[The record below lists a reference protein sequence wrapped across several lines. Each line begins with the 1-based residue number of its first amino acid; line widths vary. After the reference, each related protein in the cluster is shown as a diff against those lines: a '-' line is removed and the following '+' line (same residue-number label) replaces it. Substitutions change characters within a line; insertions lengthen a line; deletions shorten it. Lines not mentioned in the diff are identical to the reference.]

1 MSPRKTI
8 LRELSRSAAGAG
20 SFTRPASIRGF
31 SEQPD
36 RYQKAVNELL
46 QARLVEGRKDDEGHM
61 TIAINEARRGE
72 VQRELRPFWARPA
85 VWAVLVLV
93 AAVGAGL
100 AI

>member
-20 SFTRPASIRGF
+20 AFTRPASIRGF
-31 SEQPD
+31 ADHPD

-46 QARLVEGRKDDEGHM
+46 QARLVEGRKDDDGHM

-72 VQRELRPFWARPA
+72 VERELRPIWARPA
-85 VWAVLVLV
+85 LWAVVILITAL
-93 AAVGAGL
+93 GAGL